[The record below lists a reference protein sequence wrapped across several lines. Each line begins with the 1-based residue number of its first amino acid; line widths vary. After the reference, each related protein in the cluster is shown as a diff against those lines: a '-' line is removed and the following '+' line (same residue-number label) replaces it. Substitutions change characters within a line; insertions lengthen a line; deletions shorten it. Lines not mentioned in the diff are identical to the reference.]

1 MGTTQLHAVSL
12 AQFFRNMALAG
23 LASLVAVL
31 HSAKLGLAIPDQRL
45 GLACNPKNFQC
56 DQPSLGREV
65 TLGHGWDIRGDRAVA
80 GMAPWSSD
88 TIAEKK
94 INTTNAMKEMVL
106 KIETDSSERADSLSV
121 EANLEV
127 NVLSGMVQV
136 SAGGKYLTSEKQSS
150 TSVRIVLAYDATTY
164 FTTMPFTE
172 TPVDESN
179 KDFCSNNNLASVGGP
194 THVVTSVSTA
204 PKRLSSSN
212 ARCSEVKKRR
222 TLQAGCQLTLA
233 TQ

>member
-1 MGTTQLHAVSL
+1 MGSL

-88 TIAEKK
+88 PIAEKQ
-94 INTTNAMKEMVL
+94 INTTKF
-106 KIETDSSERADSLSV
+106 
-121 EANLEV
+121 AN
-127 NVLSGMVQV
+127 GM
-136 SAGGKYLTSEKQSS
+136 ALGM
-150 TSVRIVLAYDATTY
+150 R
-164 FTTMPFTE
+164 
-172 TPVDESN
+172 
-179 KDFCSNNNLASVGGP
+179 
-194 THVVTSVSTA
+194 
-204 PKRLSSSN
+204 
-212 ARCSEVKKRR
+212 
-222 TLQAGCQLTLA
+222 
-233 TQ
+233 